1 MKRNPGMFRTK
12 AIPLAL
18 AESNLGHAPWLIS
31 GLTALA
37 VLLIAVALIS
47 LTSCGGGSALPA
59 AGGDPPATDMS
70 GAGDPTDGGADNTGA
85 GTDPA
90 GDTGDALPRA
100 TAADF
105 TLDVQQDTYQ
115 VLDSV
120 DDIIM
125 TVEDLGDT
133 VAVRATIFGAVEMYA
148 FVATLDFD
156 PQRFNPISLKLAD
169 MEQPQLGLQEPN
181 KLPGA
186 KEYGRYWLIENRT

>member
-1 MKRNPGMFRTK
+1 MKRIEGMFRTK

-18 AESNLGHAPWLIS
+18 AASREQPARWLLPALI
-31 GLTALA
+31 ALA
-37 VLLIAVALIS
+37 VVLAATALLS
-47 LTSCGGGSALPA
+47 LTGCGGGSAMPA
-59 AGGDPPATDMS
+59 VPGDPANQMS
-70 GAGDPTDGGADNTGA
+70 GGGDNTGA
-85 GTDPA
+85 GADDDGTA
-90 GDTGDALPRA
+90 RPRA
-100 TAADF
+100 TSDDF

-120 DDIIM
+120 DDIVM
-125 TVEDLGDT
+125 TVEDMGDT

-156 PQRFNPISLKLAD
+156 PQRFNPISLRLAD

-186 KEYGRYWLIENRT
+186 KMYGRYWLIENRT

>member
-1 MKRNPGMFRTK
+1 MKRIPGMFRTR

-18 AESNLGHAPWLIS
+18 TEHGNRWGQWLAAAVI
-31 GLTALA
+31 ALA
-37 VLLIAVALIS
+37 VILAAAALLS
-47 LTSCGGGSALPA
+47 LSSCGGGSAVPA
-59 AGGDPPATDMS
+59 APGDPAADQMS
-70 GAGDPTDGGADNTGA
+70 GGADTTGSGA
-85 GTDPA
+85 
-90 GDTGDALPRA
+90 DTGDAGQALPRA
-100 TAADF
+100 TTADF

-120 DDIIM
+120 DDIVM

-156 PQRFNPISLKLAD
+156 PARFNPISLKLAD